1 LLLIVEGL
9 LPFLTSERITLSIT
23 PNDKPLVVLGS
34 VFTQKEILR
43 LSTSIRAL
51 PAQRFAK
58 VISNRSSIV
67 FVAMPNDYRETFR
80 RSRCFFVVKVFFFP
94 LPTKKRPKVSPEAL
108 VVALL
113 LVLLTGLP

>member
-1 LLLIVEGL
+1 
-9 LPFLTSERITLSIT
+9 
-23 PNDKPLVVLGS
+23 
-34 VFTQKEILR
+34 
-43 LSTSIRAL
+43 
-51 PAQRFAK
+51 
-58 VISNRSSIV
+58 
-67 FVAMPNDYRETFR
+67 MPNDYRETFR